1 MNIAVAVSGGTDSL
15 YTLATLREAFGHEHV
30 FALHARFKAQIIND
44 PVPALKKQCQILNVP
59 LHVVDLHNEFNKLII
74 RPFVQAYA
82 DGKTPNPCVHCNAK
96 VKFGLLQKKAQ
107 ELGAQQIA
115 TGHYVSLV
123 EHAHYGKA
131 LRSGA
136 DITKDQSYF
145 LALTPLDQ
153 LQTAIFPLGTLRK
166 TEVRTHLQKMGLE
179 VPLPKESQEICFV
192 PNDDYRKFLQS
203 SDVDLLS
210 EGSMVMLDGTLVG
223 KHKGLWK
230 YTEGQRRGLGVSW
243 SEPLY
248 VAHKNPLRNELV
260 LGTAKDI
267 LVDTCTAQDI
277 NFLVP
282 VDNWPKEL
290 FVRTRY
296 RQQAVPADIQ
306 FLTKGTL
313 STKITIHFHSPQL
326 PAAPGQLAAIFD
338 ESGYVLAGGLVT
350 KEL

>member
-15 YTLATLREAFGHEHV
+15 YTLATLREAFGHENV
-30 FALHARFKAQIIND
+30 FALHARFKATISND
-44 PVPALKKQCQILNVP
+44 PVPALEKQCRALNVP
-59 LHVVDLHNEFNKLII
+59 LHVVDFHKEFTKLII
-74 RPFVQAYA
+74 RPFIESYA
-82 DGKTPNPCVHCNAK
+82 DGKTPNPCAHCNAK

-107 ELGAQQIA
+107 ELGADNIA

-123 EHAHYGKA
+123 EHEHYGKA
-131 LRSGA
+131 LKSGA
-136 DITKDQSYF
+136 DTTKDQSYF
-145 LALTPLDQ
+145 LALTPQRQ

-166 TEVRTHLQKMGLE
+166 SEVRKRLQYMGLE

-192 PNDDYRKFLQS
+192 SNDDYRSFLQS
-203 SDVDLLS
+203 SDIQLASKGLIR
-210 EGSMVMLDGTLVG
+210 MLDGTVVG
-223 KHKGLWK
+223 THNGLWK
-230 YTEGQRRGLGVSW
+230 YTEGQRRGLGISW

-248 VAHKNPLRNELV
+248 VAKKNPSSNELI
-260 LGTAKDI
+260 LGTAKEI
-267 LVDTCTAQDI
+267 LVDQCIAQHI

-282 VDNWPKEL
+282 PAMWPKEL

-306 FLTKGTL
+306 WIDENDTSSKMV
-313 STKITIHFHSPQL
+313 IHFHSPQL

-338 ESGYVLAGGLVT
+338 TSGYVLAGGLVT

>member
-1 MNIAVAVSGGTDSL
+1 MKIAVAVSGGTDSL
-15 YTLATLREAFGHEHV
+15 YTLATLRETFGYEHV
-30 FALHARFKAQIIND
+30 FALHARFKAIVSND
-44 PVPALKKQCQILNVP
+44 PVPALEKQCHTLNVP
-59 LHVVDLHNEFNKLII
+59 LHVVDFHKEFAELII
-74 RPFVQAYA
+74 RPFIKSYS
-82 DGKTPNPCVHCNAK
+82 DGKTPNPCVHCNAQ

-107 ELGAQQIA
+107 ELGADHIA

-123 EHAHYGKA
+123 EHDHYGKA

-136 DITKDQSYF
+136 DTTKDQSYF
-145 LALTPLDQ
+145 LALTPRYQ

-166 TEVRTHLQKMGLE
+166 SEVRQRLQDMGLE

-192 PNDDYRKFLQS
+192 SNDDYRSFLQS
-203 SDVDLLS
+203 SETELS
-210 EGSMVMLDGTLVG
+210 SQGSIRMLDGTVVG
-223 KHKGLWK
+223 THNGLWK

-248 VAHKNPLRNELV
+248 VAEKNPSSNELI
-260 LGTAKDI
+260 LGTAKEI
-267 LVDTCTAQDI
+267 LVDQCIAKDV

-282 VDNWPKEL
+282 PELWPKEL

-296 RQQAVPADIQ
+296 RQQAVPANIQ
-306 FLTKGTL
+306 WLDENTQ
-313 STKITIHFHSPQL
+313 SSNMVIHFHSPQL

-338 ESGYVLAGGLVT
+338 TSGYVLAGALVT